1 MPGNYL
7 PKLLSILVLCLNE
20 GLLTGMILDF
30 LKSKPKRYLG
40 VDIGT
45 SSIKLIEL
53 SKEKDRVKLEA
64 YGQLSNYGSIERI
77 GDAIQ
82 TSSLAMLD
90 SQVAQMISFLMR
102 EAKTRTN
109 RAIVSVPLFSAFV
122 TIMEFPVMSE
132 KEIGQAVPYEAKQ
145 YVPIPLAEVI
155 LDWQILGTVRKNA
168 SLEGASNIDKTL
180 VLLVAVP
187 QEVVNKYKRIAKLAG
202 INLQA
207 LELETL
213 GMIRSV
219 IGVDKTPL
227 VLVDIGGRNT
237 SMGVVEGGVLRMTHS
252 IDTSGAD
259 ITQTIAQ
266 GLNINLLRAESLK
279 KERGIVIAPGEED
292 VKILITTLLD
302 VIIAEIERIMG
313 LYSRRYG
320 TKIEKIVLCGGTA
333 NLPGLLE
340 YFKEHFQFDISIGN
354 AFKNVVYPE
363 ILNPLIIELSPVF
376 ATSIGLAMREII

>member
-1 MPGNYL
+1 
-7 PKLLSILVLCLNE
+7 
-20 GLLTGMILDF
+20 MIFDF
-30 LKSKPKRYLG
+30 LKGKPTHYLG
-40 VDIGT
+40 IDIGT

-53 SKEKDRVKLEA
+53 SKEKDRVKLET

-90 SQVAQMISFLMR
+90 NQVAQMIAFLMK
-102 EAKTRTN
+102 EAKTRTTK
-109 RAIVSVPLFSAFV
+109 AIISVPVFSSFV

-145 YVPIPLAEVI
+145 HVPIPLTEVI
-155 LDWQILGTVRKNA
+155 LSWEIIGKIKKN
-168 SLEGASNIDKTL
+168 EGLPNQPAVEKTL

-202 INLQA
+202 LDLYA

-219 IGVDKTPL
+219 IGEEKTPL
-227 VLVDIGGRNT
+227 ILVDIGGRSTNINI
-237 SMGVVEGGVLRMTHS
+237 VDGGTLRMSHS

-259 ITQTIAQ
+259 ITQAISH
-266 GLNINLLRAESLK
+266 GFNINLLRAEALK
-279 KERGIVIAPGEED
+279 RERGIIVTPGEED
-292 VKILITTLLD
+292 LKTLITTLLD
-302 VIIAEIERIMG
+302 VIIVEIERISS
-313 LYSRRYG
+313 LYLRRYG
-320 TKIEKIVLCGGTA
+320 VKTEKIVLCGGTS

-340 YFKEHFQFDISIGN
+340 YFKDHFHGQNVSIGN
-354 AFKNVVYPE
+354 AFGRVFFPE
-363 ILNPLIIELSPVF
+363 ILTPLIPELSPVF
-376 ATSIGLAMREII
+376 ATAIGLAMREII